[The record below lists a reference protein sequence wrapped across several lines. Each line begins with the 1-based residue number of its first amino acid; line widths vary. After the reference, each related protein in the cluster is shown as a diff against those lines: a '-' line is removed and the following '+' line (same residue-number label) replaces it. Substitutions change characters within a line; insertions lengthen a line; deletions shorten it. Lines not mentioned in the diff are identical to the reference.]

1 MTASWEDIF
10 PSSPIAG
17 ETAAT
22 VELVGS
28 DWRSDEDWERFKAAC
43 HWVATD
49 VYEPP
54 PPNHTTMGRSYRVVN
69 PNAVRAELSNEYG
82 LTIEPRRYSAFWHRA
97 SKGKDAFLV
106 ADGWVQNTDH
116 KSGNAG
122 KPLRRYR
129 LRDSS

>member
-1 MTASWEDIF
+1 MSADWSDVF

-22 VELVGS
+22 VELVGA
-28 DWRSDEDWERFKAAC
+28 DWRADEDWQRFEDAC
-43 HWVATD
+43 RRMTSG
-49 VYEPP
+49 PP
-54 PPNHTTMGRSYRVVN
+54 EDYVN
-69 PNAVRAELSNEYG
+69 PNMVRAYLSNAHG

-106 ADGWVQNTDH
+106 ADGWVENTDR
-116 KSGNAG
+116 KGGNAG

-129 LRDSS
+129 LRESS